1 MTYAEFHKRNDASY
15 DMQVALVERATSKIL
30 WTETYH
36 QDFSDEVHYIQ
47 YAGLGD
53 LYSGSWRYQHKAHA
67 SDRRSNDSGRLN
79 RLRKGNKRVK
89 STSSMRKDAV
99 GVLAKRA
106 ADYVLAQKLI
116 RE

>member
-1 MTYAEFHKRNDASY
+1 MTYIEYHKRNEAGY

-30 WTETYH
+30 WTESYH
-36 QDFSDEVHYIQ
+36 QDFSDEVHYVQ
-47 YAGLGD
+47 YSGSGH
-53 LYSGSWRYQHKAHA
+53 LYSGSWRYQYKAHP
-67 SDRRSNDSGRLN
+67 SDRRSNDSGQLN

-99 GVLAKRA
+99 GILAKKA